1 MSLSPKVKK
10 VYLEYGGFSE
20 NKTTHSAGSE
30 GSSGSK
36 VDTPVCV
43 QKRAVP
49 LQFSVQELSG
59 RVRRLRGQR
68 REKAEDG
75 LCYRLFRAKISPG
88 ENQSA
93 KEELKKEI
101 SKDSFKDMEI
111 LDMEQFNLDFIITK
125 LNFDLFMIDQHT
137 TDEKYN
143 FEMLQQH
150 TAMQGQRLIVPQN
163 LHLMAVSENV
173 LMENLEIFRKNGFD
187 FLIDED
193 AQVME
198 RVKLVSLPTSKSW
211 MFGPGD
217 IEELIFMLSDSPGVI
232 CRPSHVRQMFASRAC
247 RKSVMIGTALSTSE
261 IKKLV
266 VHMGE
271 IEQPWNCPHGRPTMR
286 HLANLNFISQD

>member
-1 MSLSPKVKK
+1 MFPYGEVCARQRQTLAERVSRGSPATPDSLCATTGSEFNLPDITVDSEPSIKSEALNEPLDKELTVWHFDRQIEPHISETSKEMSLSPKVKK

-59 RVRRLRGQR
+59 RVRRLQGQR

-101 SKDSFKDMEI
+101 SKDSFKDME
-111 LDMEQFNLDFIITK
+111 T
-125 LNFDLFMIDQHT
+125 
-137 TDEKYN
+137 
-143 FEMLQQH
+143 
-150 TAMQGQRLIVPQN
+150 V
-163 LHLMAVSENV
+163 
-173 LMENLEIFRKNGFD
+173 
-187 FLIDED
+187 
-193 AQVME
+193 
-198 RVKLVSLPTSKSW
+198 
-211 MFGPGD
+211 
-217 IEELIFMLSDSPGVI
+217 
-232 CRPSHVRQMFASRAC
+232 
-247 RKSVMIGTALSTSE
+247 
-261 IKKLV
+261 
-266 VHMGE
+266 
-271 IEQPWNCPHGRPTMR
+271 
-286 HLANLNFISQD
+286 